1 MSFQYVIDNATEISI
16 SKRQRVSQTVSRSGV
31 VKTTSLGG
39 QVYEFRVRLPSG
51 PRWSD
56 NRSLIEKVEALD
68 RTTVDT
74 ISINNPGQDY
84 IIGYQGDE
92 PNPNNISVTTI
103 GTNLINIASGVTI
116 GSGFIFKAGDYIQLG
131 NNSVYTVIE
140 DVSFSKSTFLVHRP
154 VKEADATYSLSVGQD
169 VSWDVI
175 CVNLP
180 SWSIFGYDQIQWDG
194 DFVFVEAL

>member
-1 MSFQYVIDNATEISI
+1 MSFQYVIDNATQLSI
-16 SKRQRVSQTVSRSGV
+16 SKKQRVSQTVSRSGV

-56 NRSLIEKVEALD
+56 NRNLIEQAEALD

-116 GSGFIFKAGDYIQLG
+116 NSGFIFKAGDYIQLG

-154 VKEADATYSLSVGQD
+154 VREADATYSLSVGQD

-180 SWSIFGYDQIQWDG
+180 NWSIFGYDQVQWDG
-194 DFVFVEAL
+194 DFVFVEVL